1 MTENSKAG
9 TLREAADRR
18 ANERVTLTK
27 NILSLSTEVGKASKT
42 VALQWPE
49 VVEADDVEQMLY
61 QHLLER
67 PNVLNKLIED
77 FDDKQRLNA
86 IIKLGHQ
93 IAAGERTDYEHFSG
107 NFRYSVEDVKRV
119 LEDRALHNDSP
130 ELGSSW
136 SVAEE
141 FTNGGDFE
149 DAVLRKSSSELD
161 LQRGMDRL
169 IAANPSYAD
178 IIRRR
183 YLGGESLDN
192 VDRKHLHRALTSLAT
207 QMNRSFKRSHAERS
221 EGPGTRKALSSSAAR
236 TATSIEWQGDYS
248 DGRR

>member
-1 MTENSKAG
+1 MTENNQAG

-42 VALQWPE
+42 VALQWPGI
-49 VVEADDVEQMLY
+49 VEADDVEQMLY

-107 NFRYSVEDVKRV
+107 NFRYSVEDVKRL

-149 DAVLRKSSSELD
+149 SAVIRKSSGELD

-169 IAANPSYAD
+169 IVANPSYAD

-183 YLGGESLDN
+183 FLGGETFDN
-192 VDRKHLHRALTSLAT
+192 AERMHLHRALTSLAT
-207 QMNRSFKRSHAERS
+207 QMNRSFKRSHAERTD
-221 EGPGTRKALSSSAAR
+221 GPGTRRVMSRAGAYKASSSD
-236 TATSIEWQGDYS
+236 WDGDE
-248 DGRR
+248 